1 MENSVFAR
9 SARKAF
15 LLLLGAM
22 LFILP
27 LLLIPLSTQNPAVH
41 SKELGLRFFLAVLGV
56 LFVAAWP
63 ALPRRRWGLVDV
75 AFLGVTASG
84 LLATVFSSR
93 PMFSLFEAWQNWT
106 LPLLAWM
113 IVRVAPTTGEAA
125 RLVIVI
131 ATSAMA
137 AAIYGVSAFLGWD
150 FLHGIY
156 PFLIKTEDGRNYVH
170 SLLGNP
176 EYFGGYVAAVSA
188 VALLQL
194 LRGGKPARLAIWLVV
209 AVFLLFALLLSGTRG
224 AGIGFVL
231 AVALVL
237 SRVWS
242 HLSHRLRRITLWG
255 VLLLGVLT
263 AAGVVVLSTSNPLN
277 TRNVR
282 LAQRFASLFDLNST
296 SMRERVLFY
305 SVSGKMI
312 ARHPVLG
319 DGPGTYQL
327 NFYPTVLLLQE
338 DDPRAGVLMMTEDL
352 KGGVAD
358 HAHNDYL
365 EIWADRGTVGLAA
378 VLFFLSVFALKF
390 IRLNG
395 GQGELPMA
403 RDRMLLAVACFGG
416 AICIF
421 INAAFSFPLHMV
433 VRGNLAWV
441 LAAIFVA
448 LVQPQHDAL
457 DQAVED

>member
-1 MENSVFAR
+1 M
-9 SARKAF
+9 
-15 LLLLGAM
+15 LGAM
-22 LFILP
+22 LFTLP
-27 LLLIPLSTQNPAVH
+27 LLVIPLSTQNPAVH

-56 LFVAAWP
+56 LFVAAWR
-63 ALPRRRWGLVDV
+63 ALPRRRLSLVDL
-75 AFLGVTASG
+75 AFLSVTLSG
-84 LLATVFSSR
+84 LLATVFASR
-93 PMFSLFEAWQNWT
+93 PIFSLFEAWQNWT
-106 LPLLAWM
+106 LPLLGWM
-113 IVRVAPTTGEAA
+113 IFRVSPSIREAT
-125 RLVIVI
+125 RLLVII

-156 PFLIKTEDGRNYVH
+156 PFLIKAEDGRNYVH

-194 LRGGKPARLAIWLVV
+194 LRGGRIGRLAIWLVV
-209 AVFLLFALLLSGTRG
+209 TVFLLFALLLSGTRG

-237 SRVWS
+237 TRVWPQ
-242 HLSHRLRRITLWG
+242 LSRRLRRVTFWG
-255 VLLLGVLT
+255 LALLTILA
-263 AAGVVVLSTSNPLN
+263 AAGVVLLSTSNPLN
-277 TRNVR
+277 VRNVR
-282 LAQRFASLFDLNST
+282 LAQRFVALLDLNST

-327 NFYPTVLLLQE
+327 NFYPTVLRLQE
-338 DDPRAGVLMMTEDL
+338 DDPHAGVLMMTEDL

-378 VLFFLSVFALKF
+378 ILFFLSVFVLNF
-390 IRLNG
+390 VRLNG
-395 GQGELPMA
+395 E
-403 RDRMLLAVACFGG
+403 RDDSPIEKDRALLALACFGG
-416 AICIF
+416 AACIF
-421 INAAFSFPLHMV
+421 INAAFSFPLHMA
-433 VRGNLAWV
+433 VRGSLAWV
-441 LAAIFVA
+441 LAALFLA
-448 LVQPQHDAL
+448 LMRQQSEASEHGPDA
-457 DQAVED
+457 